1 MYNFNLAS
9 YVAMA
14 SFILVLHNDNILVI
28 IEIYFQSD
36 SDQSGADSWGVNT
49 SKVHSWLT
57 LLYKFILL

>member
-36 SDQSGADSWGVNT
+36 SDQSGADS
-49 SKVHSWLT
+49 
-57 LLYKFILL
+57 